1 MEWDD
6 SPSTNGKAVDSI
18 TINGITWTQSEA
30 KTGKD
35 EKNVVLQAGYSVEGN
50 VYDVNGCILYGL
62 VKPNIEITKQIAEPE
77 PETKPGTD
85 KPVVNKGQSGGIIK
99 PGVII
104 DPQDLKDMQE
114 QLEHDPDFDLSVIG
128 VQNADG
134 DGFINPFTGQSAS
147 QGNGSEKNVKD
158 EKKKVTP

>member
-1 MEWDD
+1 MY
-6 SPSTNGKAVDSI
+6 KR
-18 TINGITWTQSEA
+18 Q
-30 KTGKD
+30 
-35 EKNVVLQAGYSVEGN
+35 
-50 VYDVNGCILYGL
+50 
-62 VKPNIEITKQIAEPE
+62 IEITKQIAEPE

>member
-1 MEWDD
+1 
-6 SPSTNGKAVDSI
+6 
-18 TINGITWTQSEA
+18 
-30 KTGKD
+30 
-35 EKNVVLQAGYSVEGN
+35 
-50 VYDVNGCILYGL
+50 
-62 VKPNIEITKQIAEPE
+62 
-77 PETKPGTD
+77 
-85 KPVVNKGQSGGIIK
+85 
-99 PGVII
+99 
-104 DPQDLKDMQE
+104 MQE